1 MKHCTVHP
9 TGNQLNVSLLRE
21 HADALKDAKNI
32 EEVFYIINSYYSY
45 FNYELLHTIIEV
57 HGSPTDKEGM
67 QQYLTDFS
75 KYCKKVPCVEF
86 HGESPSS
93 NSPKQTK
100 LDYEKNLLTLKHIR
114 EIKRQIAR
122 IL

>member
-9 TGNQLNVSLLRE
+9 T
-21 HADALKDAKNI
+21 
-32 EEVFYIINSYYSY
+32 
-45 FNYELLHTIIEV
+45 
-57 HGSPTDKEGM
+57 GSPTDKEGM

-75 KYCKKVPCVEF
+75 KYRKKVPRVEF